1 MYVSVKFYLYEIL
14 IHSVIHLLINLLL
27 YQITISYPSGKR
39 TQLVRNKLHQA
50 LCKAICKSEN
60 VEQTVISLLV
70 KEKPREVVDAAAK
83 VVSEEAREL
92 CKRNSNSILMKKDQE
107 SLMSFTWDKFNK
119 ELEIRAPNVLRIVSS
134 IVSDIPPEIHEHS
147 PHCCI
152 WSSWPQHGDVRTSL
166 HHCFCPCSWR
176 MYTEGIHVLCTDNL
190 LKELNVFEFDH

>member
-1 MYVSVKFYLYEIL
+1 MYISVKSYLYEIL
-14 IHSVIHLLINLLL
+14 IHSVIHLLINIFL

-70 KEKPREVVDAAAK
+70 KEKTRDAAAK

-92 CKRNSNSILMKKDQE
+92 CQRNSNSILMKKDQE

-134 IVSDIPPEIHEHS
+134 IESDIPPMIGEKKYMNILHTVAS
-147 PHCCI
+147 GL
-152 WSSWPQHGDVRTSL
+152 HGRSTEMSRL
-166 HHCFCPCSWR
+166 H
-176 MYTEGIHVLCTDNL
+176 YTIAFVLVHGGCTL
-190 LKELNVFEFDH
+190 RVFMSYALTIY

>member
-1 MYVSVKFYLYEIL
+1 MYISVKSYLYEIL
-14 IHSVIHLLINLLL
+14 IHSVIHLLINIFL

-70 KEKPREVVDAAAK
+70 KEKTRDAAAK

-92 CKRNSNSILMKKDQE
+92 CQRNSNSILMKKDQE
-107 SLMSFTWDKFNK
+107 SLMSFTLDKFNK

-134 IVSDIPPEIHEHS
+134 IVSDIPPMIGEKKYMNILHTVAS
-147 PHCCI
+147 GL
-152 WSSWPQHGDVRTSL
+152 HGRSTEMSRL
-166 HHCFCPCSWR
+166 H
-176 MYTEGIHVLCTDNL
+176 YTIAFVLVHGGCTL
-190 LKELNVFEFDH
+190 RVFMSYALTIY